1 MSIGSNLA
9 MILVIIAV
17 FTLIALLLRIVGLVY
32 IGPDEI

>member
-17 FTLIALLLRIVGLVY
+17 FTLIALLLRRVGLVY
-32 IGPDEI
+32 IGPD

>member
-17 FTLIALLLRIVGLVY
+17 FALIALLLRAYPKSNNVML
-32 IGPDEI
+32 